1 MHDRRLNSSVRT
13 RITVCGA
20 LLLSLAAGPARAG
33 MPAKP
38 ALPASKAAAESAASA
53 ADSLARSAQR
63 DSLVRMVEKNRR
75 QYDHTADSGDR
86 TPFFIPAYRLFN
98 ADISG
103 PSEAMAAV
111 PLYVPVRFG
120 LSNRLNRYLP
130 YGNTAPVLRIFP
142 DGDLLFTSFDPT
154 KGTDDVFIAEISSI
168 SLLPADQCLYTPAAA
183 AVAVPEGLFYWENG
197 VFKESV
203 LAVRF
208 SRPFSRHLNVNVFSN
223 YRHFDAVD
231 FNHNGNDVYNLY
243 RSLTPDTSAI
253 VNNGYNPL
261 TNEYTGGARLQWTGG
276 RGNDVRIGARYT
288 DCVNEIALNRPA
300 AGVNDLQWGRL
311 NQYRTEFD
319 LGSSGNRLGPAGL
332 DVQARF
338 ESDALVRYT
347 PETAGTARN
356 DGSNSELSCA
366 VRASVPLP
374 DSLNASLL
382 YRVQRTG
389 RKPFDRS
396 ESTALGQS
404 PEFSVT
410 MRRAFGS
417 LQTSG
422 SAAAGYELYRLEH
435 TFGAAPSWSAD
446 VEAAYGAH
454 EARQVARVYATQS
467 ALPYDVPYDSAMGLM
482 APLLDRYR
490 IVGGELSLRRGAAA
504 MVLGCQS
511 IAGIEPVTVWRAWPE
526 AAVPY
531 AQPRLVFIA
540 APSFGPWRGFTLSS
554 RALISGS
561 KPVLK
566 NQAVLS
572 FTTNPAGT
580 REYFDLRLGF
590 DYWSGRDAIVFANL
604 DDWNRPIYNVNV
616 ELTAHVISF
625 RFFGKIDN
633 LLDRKYAYVPG
644 YCSPGVT
651 FRWGI
656 SWFLQR

>member
-1 MHDRRLNSSVRT
+1 M
-13 RITVCGA
+13 ITVYGA

-33 MPAKP
+33 RPAVP
-38 ALPASKAAAESAASA
+38 APKTATEVGTSVAIPA
-53 ADSLARSAQR
+53 ADSLARSAER
-63 DSLVRMVEKNRR
+63 DSLVRMVEENRR
-75 QYDHTADSGDR
+75 QYNHPADSGDR
-86 TPFFIPAYRLFN
+86 TPFFIPAHRLFN

-111 PLYVPVRFG
+111 PLCIPVRFG

-142 DGDLLFTSFDPT
+142 DGDLLFTSFDQT
-154 KGTDDVFIAEISSI
+154 KGTDDIFISEISSI
-168 SLLPADQCLYTPAAA
+168 ALLPADECLYTPAAA
-183 AVAVPEGLFYWENG
+183 AAAVPEGLFYWENG
-197 VFKESV
+197 VFRENV

-208 SRPFSRHLNVNVFSN
+208 SRPFSERLNVNIFSN
-223 YRHFDAVD
+223 YRHFDGTV

-243 RSLTPDTSAI
+243 RSITPDTSAI

-261 TNEYTGGARLQWTGG
+261 TNEYTGGALLQWTGV
-276 RGNDVRIGARYT
+276 RGNEVRIGARYT

-300 AGVNDLQWGRL
+300 TGVGNLQWGRL

-347 PETAGTARN
+347 PETAGTMRN
-356 DGSNSELSCA
+356 DGSNNELSCA

-374 DSLNASLL
+374 DSLKASLL

-389 RKPFDRS
+389 RKPFDRG

-410 MRRAFGS
+410 MHRTFGG

-435 TFGAAPSWSAD
+435 TLGTAPSWSAG
-446 VEAAYGAH
+446 VEAAYGAQ
-454 EARQVARVYATQS
+454 EARAYATQS
-467 ALPYDVPYDSAMGLM
+467 ALPYDIPYDSAMGLS

-490 IVGGELSLRRGAAA
+490 IVGGEVSLRRGAAA

-511 IAGIEPVTVWRAWPE
+511 LSGIEPVTVERAWPE

-531 AQPRLVFIA
+531 AQPRIVFIA
-540 APSFGPWRGFTLSS
+540 APALGPWRGFTLSS

-572 FTTNPAGT
+572 FTTNPVGT
-580 REYFDLRLGF
+580 REHFDFRLGF
-590 DYWSGRDAIVFANL
+590 DYWSARDVIVFANIN
-604 DDWNRPIYNVNV
+604 DWNRPIYNLNFK
-616 ELTAHVISF
+616 LTAHIISF
-625 RFFGKIDN
+625 RFFGTIDN
-633 LLDRKYAYVPG
+633 LLDRKCAYVPG
-644 YCSPGVT
+644 YRSPGVT
-651 FRWGI
+651 FRWGFC
-656 SWFLQR
+656 WFLPR